1 MMMLYFFI
9 LVLIVGGDFSNE
21 SNLKSFVLLCAVVVL
36 APNFINILLLPG
48 GSSDFILFY
57 FGVLDVPS
65 GAFV

>member
-1 MMMLYFFI
+1 MLYFFI

-36 APNFINILLLPG
+36 APNFI